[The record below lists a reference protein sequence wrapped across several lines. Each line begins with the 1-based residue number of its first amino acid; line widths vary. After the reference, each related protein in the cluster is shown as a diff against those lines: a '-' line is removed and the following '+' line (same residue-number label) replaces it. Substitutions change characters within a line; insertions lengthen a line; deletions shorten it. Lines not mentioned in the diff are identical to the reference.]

1 MKQKTKQ
8 KTTPISAL
16 TARTQLGQIMQRATE
31 RRERF
36 LVGRRGQP
44 AVIIMSVEDYVDA
57 MAPAPGWLE
66 AAWREAEAG
75 GTDAL
80 TTREIDREVKAYRQT
95 KRQRSA

>member
-1 MKQKTKQ
+1 MTRKSKPKTIS
-8 KTTPISAL
+8 ISAL

-44 AVIIMSVEDYVDA
+44 AVVIMSVEDYADA
-57 MAPAPGWLE
+57 TSPAPGWLE
-66 AAWREAEAG
+66 AAWKQAETS
-75 GTDAL
+75 GTDTL
-80 TTREIDREVKAYRQT
+80 TVREIDREVRASRQA

>member
-1 MKQKTKQ
+1 MTRKSNQ
-8 KTTPISAL
+8 KTTAISAL

-44 AVIIMSVEDYVDA
+44 AVVIMSVEDYADA

-66 AAWREAEAG
+66 AAWKQAEANG
-75 GTDAL
+75 ADKL
-80 TTREIDREVKAYRQT
+80 TAREIDREMKAHRQA
-95 KRQRSA
+95 KRQQSA

>member
-1 MKQKTKQ
+1 MKRKPKQ
-8 KTTPISAL
+8 KTTVISAL

-44 AVIIMSVEDYVDA
+44 AVVIMSVEDYSDA

-66 AAWREAEAG
+66 VAWKEAETS
-75 GTDAL
+75 GTDTL
-80 TTREIDREVKAYRQT
+80 TAREIDHEVRAYRQA
-95 KRQRSA
+95 KRRRSA

>member
-1 MKQKTKQ
+1 MKRKSQQ

-44 AVIIMSVEDYVDA
+44 AVVIMSVEDYADA

-66 AAWREAEAG
+66 AVWREAEAN

-80 TTREIDREVKAYRQT
+80 TTREIDREVRAYRQA
-95 KRQRSA
+95 KRRQSA

>member
-1 MKQKTKQ
+1 MKRKSKQ

-16 TARTQLGQIMQRATE
+16 TARTQLGQIMRRATE

-44 AVIIMSVEDYVDA
+44 AVVIMSVEDYADA

-75 GTDAL
+75 GTDTL
-80 TTREIDREVKAYRQT
+80 TAREIDREVRTHRQA

>member
-1 MKQKTKQ
+1 MKAKQ
-8 KTTPISAL
+8 RTTAISAL

-44 AVIIMSVEDYVDA
+44 AVVIMSVEDYADA

-66 AAWREAEAG
+66 AAWREADAAK
-75 GTDAL
+75 TDAL
-80 TTREIDREVKAYRQT
+80 TTREIDREVKAYRQA
-95 KRQRSA
+95 KRPRSA